1 MKIPHTRAIMTSKVF
16 FLITFLTLAA
26 NAASGGEGLT
36 PACAGSL
43 HVGSFRLLV
52 EPATGGTPLPLHD
65 VNMIQAG
72 QKLRYEPVHLAPA
85 IKDKARIALLLVPA
99 SSAHFEDQGQD
110 RGEGRGGDQ
119 DIDVLDAQPARDS
132 AEWVVPARTA
142 VVGLVFGPHGLDV
155 KKVSA
160 LVAKNPEVISELTEY
175 ADQTAKVGALV
186 TLLSEYEQAPDPNR
200 TLDAALQ
207 GFSSQYNVAIPKL
220 DTTAPPNQQAAQM
233 LRAVVPS
240 LQTYDPLTSTPT
252 AAVAQTAGLAGAVA
266 TLFFGT
272 PVGLVAGGA
281 ALFLNMRTLMF
292 PDTDF
297 RSAIVQP
304 LGAKGLALCAKNEPE
319 RARTRVAYLWMMRVP
334 DAPAPAASLAETA
347 YVPMG
352 GKCTLKVPCAKP
364 GDSRLLLRARAWELA
379 SATHRAA
386 VPVKVEVGPAADSLE
401 LDLTQVKLPAGE
413 YRLAAMWDWEPF
425 QVAGKVDVRPLGD
438 FSKVKIA
445 PDSADHLVE
454 GSGPVKVQLNGA
466 DFEFVEKVMLAKA
479 GDKKATPKELS
490 FTLPKG
496 KAQGEQQSLEAEVD
510 TSALEPG
517 SYHLMLTQTGGA
529 DQAVSMVIHPPN
541 PKLENLPWRVN
552 LGEPQQTVT
561 LRGTGLERLARLT
574 SPEATWELAPV
585 RPEARD
591 LKERQATIKLLPA
604 AHQGELISASLFVE
618 EIQAPLE
625 IPGVLQVAGPRPKI
639 AGLSKS
645 FAQEPDVRLREG
657 EIPAGSAVSFALRAE
672 NLEARPQLSLACANE
687 GYAKQPLSLRSGD
700 KSGASQLD
708 FAGEGLL
715 FLSLDP
721 GVVGQSGC
729 QLSATI
735 TSDSAGN
742 SDPFALGR
750 IIRLPRL
757 AKFTLTEQKIGELY
771 AGMLTGQDLQMIEK
785 TGWDAKTGFPVQ
797 GIPTPVPGSPQEQ
810 TLEVALPWPPP
821 SPHAPVYVWLRGE
834 SEGRLTN
841 AKY

>member
-401 LDLTQVKLPAGE
+401 LDLTHVKLPAGE

-517 SYHLMLTQTGGA
+517 SYHLTLTQTGGA

-574 SPEATWELAPV
+574 SPEATWELAPA

-625 IPGVLQVAGPRPKI
+625 IPGMLQVAGPRAKI
-639 AGLSKS
+639 LGTNKS
-645 FAQEPDVRLREG
+645 FAQEPDVKLREG

-687 GYAKQPLSLRSGD
+687 GYTKQPLSLRSGD

>member
-1 MKIPHTRAIMTSKVF
+1 
-16 FLITFLTLAA
+16 
-26 NAASGGEGLT
+26 
-36 PACAGSL
+36 
-43 HVGSFRLLV
+43 
-52 EPATGGTPLPLHD
+52 
-65 VNMIQAG
+65 
-72 QKLRYEPVHLAPA
+72 
-85 IKDKARIALLLVPA
+85 
-99 SSAHFEDQGQD
+99 
-110 RGEGRGGDQ
+110 
-119 DIDVLDAQPARDS
+119 
-132 AEWVVPARTA
+132 
-142 VVGLVFGPHGLDV
+142 
-155 KKVSA
+155 
-160 LVAKNPEVISELTEY
+160 
-175 ADQTAKVGALV
+175 
-186 TLLSEYEQAPDPNR
+186 
-200 TLDAALQ
+200 
-207 GFSSQYNVAIPKL
+207 
-220 DTTAPPNQQAAQM
+220 
-233 LRAVVPS
+233 
-240 LQTYDPLTSTPT
+240 
-252 AAVAQTAGLAGAVA
+252 
-266 TLFFGT
+266 
-272 PVGLVAGGA
+272 
-281 ALFLNMRTLMF
+281 MF

-304 LGAKGLALCAKNEPE
+304 QGAKGLALCAKNEPE
-319 RARTRVAYLWMMRVP
+319 KARTRVAYLWMTRVP
-334 DAPAPAASLAETA
+334 DAPAPSASLAETA

-352 GKCTLKVPCAKP
+352 GKCMLKVLCAKP
-364 GDSRLLLRARAWELA
+364 ADSRLLLRARAWELT
-379 SATHRAA
+379 SATHHAD
-386 VPVKVEVGPAADSLE
+386 VPVKVEAGSAADSLAF
-401 LDLTQVKLPAGE
+401 DLTQVKLPAGE
-413 YRLAAMWDWEPF
+413 YRLAAMWDWEPL

-466 DFEFVEKVMLAKA
+466 DFEFVEKVMLVKA
-479 GDKKATPKELS
+479 GDKKATPKEVS

-496 KAQGEQQSLEAEVD
+496 KAQGEQQSLEVEVD
-510 TSALEPG
+510 TSALG
-517 SYHLMLTQTGGA
+517 AGAYHLTLTQTGGA
-529 DQAVSMVIHPPN
+529 DQVVSMVIHPPN

-552 LGEPQQTVT
+552 LGEPQQIVT
-561 LRGTGLERLARLT
+561 LRGAGLEQLARIT
-574 SPEATWELAPV
+574 SSKATWELAPA

-591 LKERQATIKLLPA
+591 LKERPATVKLLPA

-618 EIQAPLE
+618 DIQAPLE

-639 AGLSKS
+639 VGISRS
-645 FAQEPDVRLREG
+645 FAQELDVKLREG
-657 EIPAGSAVSFALRAE
+657 EIPAGSAVSFALRTE
-672 NLEARPQLSLACANE
+672 NLDARPQLSLACANE
-687 GYAKQPLSLRSGD
+687 SYTKQPLSLRSGD

-735 TSDSAGN
+735 TSDSGGN

-757 AKFTLTEQKIGELY
+757 AKFTLTEQKLGELY

-797 GIPTPVPGSPQEQ
+797 GIPTPVPGSLQEQ

-834 SEGRLTN
+834 SDGRLTN

>member
-1 MKIPHTRAIMTSKVF
+1 MKIPHIRAIMTSKVF
-16 FLITFLTLAA
+16 FLITVLTLAA
-26 NAASGGEGLT
+26 SAAGGGEGFT

-52 EPATGGTPLPLHD
+52 EPATGGAPLPLHD
-65 VNMIQAG
+65 VNMIQPG
-72 QKLRYEPVHLAPA
+72 EKLRYEPVHLAPA
-85 IKDKARIALLLVPA
+85 IKHKARIALLLVPA
-99 SSAHFEDQGQD
+99 SAHLPDQVQG
-110 RGEGRGGDQ
+110 RGEGSGGDQ
-119 DIDVLDAQPARDS
+119 DIEVLDAQPARDS

-155 KKVSA
+155 KKVSS
-160 LVAKNPEVISELTEY
+160 LMAKNPEVISELTEY
-175 ADQTAKVGALV
+175 ADQTAKVGALIA
-186 TLLSEYEQAPDPNR
+186 LLTEYEQAPDPNR
-200 TLDAALQ
+200 SLDAALQ

-252 AAVAQTAGLAGAVA
+252 TAVAQTAGLAGAVA
-266 TLFFGT
+266 MLFFGT

-281 ALFLNMRTLMF
+281 GLFLNMRTLMF
-292 PDTDF
+292 PNTDF

-304 LGAKGLALCAKNEPE
+304 LGSKGLALCAKNEPE
-319 RARTRVAYLWMMRVP
+319 KARTRVAYLWMMRVP
-334 DAPAPAASLAETA
+334 NAPAPAASLAETA

-352 GKCTLKVPCAKP
+352 GKCTLKLPCAKP
-364 GDSRLLLRARAWELA
+364 ADSRLLLRARAWELA
-379 SATHRAA
+379 SATHRAE

-401 LDLTQVKLPAGE
+401 LDLTHVKLPAGE

-425 QVAGKVDVRPLGD
+425 QVAGNVDVRPLGD

-445 PDSADHLVE
+445 PDSADHLVQ
-454 GSGPVKVQLNGA
+454 GSGGVKVQLNGA
-466 DFEFVEKVMLAKA
+466 DFEFVEKVLLVRA
-479 GDKKATPKELS
+479 GDKKAMELA

-496 KAQGEQQSLEAEVD
+496 KAQGEQQSLEAEVN
-510 TSALEPG
+510 TSALEAG
-517 SYHLMLTQTGGA
+517 SYHLTLTQTGGA
-529 DQAVSMVIHPPN
+529 DQVVTMVIHPPN

-561 LRGTGLERLARLT
+561 LRGTGLERLARLI
-574 SPEATWELAPV
+574 SPEATWELAPA
-585 RPEARD
+585 RPEARG
-591 LKERQATIKLLPA
+591 LKERPATIKLLPA
-604 AHQGELISASLFVE
+604 AHQGQLISASLFVE

-625 IPGVLQVAGPRPKI
+625 IPGVLQVAGPRAKI
-639 AGLSKS
+639 VGISKS
-645 FAQEPDVRLREG
+645 FAQEPDVKLRDG

-687 GYAKQPLSLRSGD
+687 GYGKQPLSLRSGD
-700 KSGASQLD
+700 KNGASQLD

-721 GVVGQSGC
+721 GVVGQTGC

-735 TSDSAGN
+735 TTDSAGN

-750 IIRLPRL
+750 IIRLPHL
-757 AKFTLTEQKIGELY
+757 AKFTLTEQKLGELF

-810 TLEVALPWPPP
+810 TLQVALPWPPP

-841 AKY
+841 AMY